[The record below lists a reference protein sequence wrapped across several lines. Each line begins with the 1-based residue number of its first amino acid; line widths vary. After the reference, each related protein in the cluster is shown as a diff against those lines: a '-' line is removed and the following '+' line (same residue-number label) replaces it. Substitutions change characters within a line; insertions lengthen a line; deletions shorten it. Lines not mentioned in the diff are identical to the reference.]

1 MQPSLLCFLS
11 LGLSS
16 AQSFYLFPSSC
27 LGLESTRKTD
37 QTFPLLP
44 LPLIFIF
51 APSPAHLPQLHA
63 INSSNIAPELILTQ
77 PITHSLSL
85 GLDSTRTTDQLDHL
99 FLLSALA
106 TSTQTAARAAPA
118 CSLLSCCCSSFL
130 GCWADVVV
138 LPSFELLPVVIVIR
152 APSTSSFYEIQPQ
165 PSLLSE
171 FYHYLLLLLCFI
183 SSFFESMNYLLFKL
197 RCSSR
202 SCYSHFSKQLSLSSS
217 SSRYYNSSELPLICV
232 LLFFFLLPLLCFL
245 LLLFVATTEAP
256 DRVQLLPSPPSC
268 SSLGCCCFC
277 LAVACYPTSQL
288 LLLLELLMLLSC

>member
-217 SSRYYNSSELPLICV
+217 SSRYYNSSELPLISSQAAVQALSDV
-232 LLFFFLLPLLCFL
+232 LKSLCLWVWVVDDLTLHVVPLN
-245 LLLFVATTEAP
+245 V
-256 DRVQLLPSPPSC
+256 
-268 SSLGCCCFC
+268 SLGEGIRA
-277 LAVACYPTSQL
+277 LIERSINGWLDGLKPATQ
-288 LLLLELLMLLSC
+288 SCR